1 MLLLKTVRQMV
12 PASMGTMK
20 KQLNISQEGFM
31 SLGKINVITPP
42 DKLFN
47 LNMGYLLVKPSLY
60 VKQQFQTILSQ
71 NIDEINVFIYD
82 DNEHD
87 IDWLLSVA
95 NQCDVTI
102 IDVDNCDPTT
112 KLFITYLLAQPN
124 THYITNDEL
133 TPYGLINKNR
143 IYNLDWI
150 VQQIN
155 DNNEEDENE

>member
-1 MLLLKTVRQMV
+1 M
-12 PASMGTMK
+12 
-20 KQLNISQEGFM
+20 N
-31 SLGKINVITPP
+31 LGKINLITPP

-47 LNMGYLLVKPSLY
+47 LNLGYLLVKPSLH
-60 VKQQFQTILSQ
+60 VKQQFQTILSH
-71 NIDEINVFIYD
+71 NIEEINVFMYD

-112 KLFITYLLAQPN
+112 KLFVTYLLAQPN
-124 THYITNDEL
+124 THYITNDEI
-133 TPYGLINKNR
+133 TPYSLISKNR

-150 VQQIN
+150 VAQVTGQE
-155 DNNEEDENE
+155 DEEDDDTQQ